1 MRALLPRGNE
11 IEGASS
17 DVVRS
22 LLWTSIMSHSPS
34 FDRPF
39 DPEDPK
45 PDRGHTDDD
54 DRIDELDERV
64 ERDLF
69 DSPSDSWRELEDLE
83 QLMELDDEEP
93 TGKLL

>member
-1 MRALLPRGNE
+1 MRALSPRGIE
-11 IEGASS
+11 IDGASS

-22 LLWTSIMSHSPS
+22 LLLRSIMSHSPS
-34 FDRPF
+34 FERPF

-45 PDRGHTDDD
+45 PDRGYTDDD
-54 DRIDELDERV
+54 DQHDDLDERV

-83 QLMELDDEEP
+83 QLMEIDEEP